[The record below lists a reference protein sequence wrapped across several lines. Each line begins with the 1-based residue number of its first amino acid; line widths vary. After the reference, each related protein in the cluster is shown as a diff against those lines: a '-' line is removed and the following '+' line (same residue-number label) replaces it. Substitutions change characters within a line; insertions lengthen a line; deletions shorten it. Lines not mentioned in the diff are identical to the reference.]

1 MSEPRI
7 LVADDDND
15 TVLSLTAL
23 LREEGY
29 EVRGVHRG
37 GEVLDAVF
45 NFAPDVVLLD
55 IGMPQMSGYDVA
67 RTLRERYGSA
77 RPALIAVTGRAG
89 ETDRQQALAAGFEHH
104 VAKPYEPRAL
114 LALIG
119 RLCGQLKSISTHA
132 PRASAGRLRRAK

>member
-1 MSEPRI
+1 MKEPRI
-7 LVADDDND
+7 LVADDDTD
-15 TVLSLTAL
+15 AVLSLTTL

-37 GEVLDAVF
+37 AEVLQAVF

-89 ETDRQQALAAGFEHH
+89 DVDRQQARAAGFEYH
-104 VAKPYEPRAL
+104 VAKPYEPRDL
-114 LALIG
+114 LSLIH
-119 RLCGQLKSISTHA
+119 RL
-132 PRASAGRLRRAK
+132 SAR